1 MAAVDP
7 GSGGGGRLEHNP
19 ALLHA
24 GSRQLHVVSTQ
35 LLSMAVPKVTPPAG
49 VDETSLARAAE
60 LNARAAKLTLAI
72 DAASLVLAG
81 GATEIANTAASF
93 MAQEGNNLAA
103 FASVNPENAGLAAAA
118 AGAGAAE
125 EAAAQMPAFPAPPAI
140 PDMSIPSLPALPSAK
155 DAEWH
160 SRLIN
165 GGSGPAP
172 LEEAA
177 HHWNNTGRQLAEA
190 VDVVDVARQGIQ
202 AGWQSDHSDSSHRAL
217 TRFSSY
223 LNDLSKSATALG
235 NDYQTHAA
243 SFRKVRDRVPTP
255 DQASGAKDEWVQA
268 VDENMRNG
276 GLSTGR
282 VFAAS
287 NEITKQNEDTS
298 TAVAG
303 YSSEIP
309 SSGSDPGTPPQISA
323 NNPTRSPGVT
333 RPAPGDLSRR
343 LAGDKLLGGLD
354 DKLGKDM
361 KDPKAM
367 AQAMMAA
374 MGGAMGSLGAIGG
387 AGKSITQ
394 PFQSG
399 LQQLG
404 QIAQGMGKGGA
415 ANPAGI
421 RQPTKPST
429 GGGAPKKAGG
439 GGGGGVKSAGIGG
452 IRNPAP
458 PAVVPAA
465 VSAPKA
471 VVGGEAAAAAAAGS
485 VGRAGAMGGGMMP
498 AGAGAGRR
506 GEEKAKARNKQLFPD
521 SPEFDDDQEH
531 APAVLGEQPKP
542 EAPPAY
548 DGKLQR
554 AELIRKDP

>member
-35 LLSMAVPKVTPPAG
+35 LLSMAIPNVTPPAG

-60 LNARAAKLTLAI
+60 LNARGAKLTLAI
-72 DAASLVLAG
+72 DAAALVLAG
-81 GATEIANTAASF
+81 GATEIANTAFSF
-93 MAQEGNNLAA
+93 MAQESNNVAA
-103 FASVNPENAGLAAAA
+103 YASVNPENAGLAAAA
-118 AGAGAAE
+118 SAAGAAE

-140 PDMSIPSLPALPSAK
+140 PDMKVPSLPSLPSAK

-165 GGSGPAP
+165 GGSGPGP

-177 HHWNNTGRQLAEA
+177 HKWATTGRQLAEA
-190 VDVVDVARQGIQ
+190 VDVIDVARQGIR
-202 AGWQSDHSDSSHRAL
+202 AGWESDHSQNSHNAL
-217 TRFSSY
+217 TRFSTY
-223 LNDLSKSATALG
+223 LNDLSKSASALG
-235 NDYQTHAA
+235 NDYQAHAA
-243 SFRKVRDRVPTP
+243 SFRTVRDRVPTP
-255 DQASGAKDEWVQA
+255 DQAAGAKDEWVQA
-268 VDENMRNG
+268 VDENMSNG

-282 VFAAS
+282 VVAAS
-287 NEITKQNEDTS
+287 NEITKQNGETS

-303 YSSEIP
+303 YSSDMP
-309 SSGSDPGTPPQISA
+309 SSGADPGTPPPISA
-323 NNPTRSPGVT
+323 NNPTRSPGAA
-333 RPAPGDLSRR
+333 RPGPGDLSKR

-361 KDPKAM
+361 KDPKQM

-374 MGGAMGSLGAIGG
+374 MGGAMGGLGAIGG
-387 AGKSITQ
+387 AGKSVTQ
-394 PFQSG
+394 PFQQG

-404 QIAQGMGKGGA
+404 QLAQGMGKGGA

-421 RQPTKPST
+421 KPPTKPTT
-429 GGGAPKKAGG
+429 GGSAPKKAGG
-439 GGGGGVKSAGIGG
+439 GGGGGVKSAGVGG
-452 IRNPAP
+452 IKNPAP

-465 VSAPKA
+465 VSATKA
-471 VVGGEAAAAAAAGS
+471 VLGGDAAAAAAGNG
-485 VGRAGAMGGGMMP
+485 GRAGGAMGGGMMP

-506 GEEKAKARNKQLFPD
+506 GEEKAKARNKELFPD
-521 SPEFDDDQEH
+521 RPEFDDDQEH

-554 AELIRKDP
+554 AELIRRDP

>member
-1 MAAVDP
+1 MAAVNP
-7 GSGGGGRLEHNP
+7 GSGGRLEHNP
-19 ALLHA
+19 ALLQA

-81 GATEIANTAASF
+81 GATEIANTASSF
-93 MAQEGNNLAA
+93 MAQESNNVAA
-103 FASVNPENAGLAAAA
+103 YASVNPENAGLAAAA
-118 AGAGAAE
+118 SAAGAAE
-125 EAAAQMPAFPAPPAI
+125 EAAAQMPAFPAPPVI
-140 PDMSIPSLPALPSAK
+140 PDMNIPSLPALPSAK

-165 GGSGPAP
+165 GGSGPGP

-177 HHWNNTGRQLAEA
+177 HHWSNTGRQLAEA
-190 VDVVDVARQGIQ
+190 VDVIDVARQGIQ
-202 AGWQSDHSDSSHRAL
+202 AGWQSDHSQNSHTAL

-223 LNDLSKSATALG
+223 LNDLSKSSDALG

-243 SFRKVRDRVPTP
+243 GFRKVRDRVPTP
-255 DQASGAKDEWVQA
+255 DQAAGAKDEWVQA

-276 GLSTGR
+276 GLSSDR
-282 VFAAS
+282 VFKAS
-287 NEITKQNEDTS
+287 NEITKQNSDTTS
-298 TAVAG
+298 AVSG
-303 YSSEIP
+303 YSSEVP
-309 SSGSDPGTPPQISA
+309 SSGADPGTPPQISA
-323 NNPTRSPGVT
+323 NNPTRSPGAT
-333 RPAPGDLSRR
+333 RPGPGDLSKR

-361 KDPKAM
+361 KDPKQM
-367 AQAMMAA
+367 AQAMMGAL
-374 MGGAMGSLGAIGG
+374 GGAMGGLGAIGG
-387 AGKSITQ
+387 AGKSLTQ
-394 PFQSG
+394 PLQSAA
-399 LQQLG
+399 QQFG
-404 QIAQGMGKGGA
+404 QLAQGMGKGGA

-421 RQPTKPST
+421 KPPTKPST
-429 GGGAPKKAGG
+429 GGGSPKKAGSG

-452 IRNPAP
+452 IKNPAP
-458 PAVVPAA
+458 PQVVPAA

-471 VVGGEAAAAAAAGS
+471 VVGGEAAGAAGA
-485 VGRAGAMGGGMMP
+485 GGARAGGMGGGGMMP
-498 AGAGAGRR
+498 GGAGAGRR
-506 GEEKAKARNKQLFPD
+506 GDEKAKARNKQLFPD
-521 SPEFDDDQEH
+521 RPEFDDDQEH
-531 APAVLGEQPKP
+531 SPAVLGEQPKP